1 MAAKCAMCGAE
12 VSETGKICDRCKKII
27 NKAAGKSKKV
37 SGLADAL
44 YPGDILAEDYEIVRL
59 VGNGGAGKVYEARQ
73 QSLNHMPVALKVLHK
88 DLNNDEK
95 ALALLKKEVIIARR
109 LAHDNIIKVYNI
121 EKTGDRHFIVME
133 YVHGESLLSILR
145 RSKKLSTEEFT
156 PIILSICSALE
167 YSHDAGIIHLDIKPG
182 NVLVGTSGKVKLCDF
197 GIARMALGNKTTAT
211 QRLVMGS
218 VGFMSPEQYSG
229 RKSVTVRS
237 DIYALGATAYFVLF
251 GETPVGVSDKEDL
264 LPCIKKAMQ
273 SNPDDRF
280 ASVKEFRRAFVME
293 SGFGGYP
300 APPTIMAKPPEP
312 MQAGASKSM
321 PSPGADTVMTVDVIT
336 GQHTDPDL
344 HDTAT
349 LNIYGDSTGKSF
361 ITNSA
366 TSRPEDTREQIIKND
381 EKSVSK
387 GRDRIT
393 QDNTT
398 GEKTMGEK
406 TTGAKIIKE
415 HEDSHIE
422 APKKRYI
429 VPILGGIVVIGIIL
443 VLIFLAIK

>member
-12 VSETGKICDRCKKII
+12 VSESGKICDRCKKII

-44 YPGDILAEDYEIVRL
+44 YPGDMLAEDYEIVRL
-59 VGNGGAGKVYEARQ
+59 VGNGGAGKVYEAKQ
-73 QSLNHMPVALKVLHK
+73 KSLNDMPVALKVLHK

-145 RSKKLSTEEFT
+145 RSKKLSVEEFT
-156 PIILSICSALE
+156 PIILNICSALE
-167 YSHDAGIIHLDIKPG
+167 YSHDSGIIHLDIKPG

-237 DIYALGATAYFVLF
+237 DIYALGATAYFALF
-251 GETPVGVSDKEDL
+251 GETPVGVSDKDDL

-280 ASVKEFRRAFVME
+280 ASIKEFRRAFVME

-300 APPTIMAKPPEP
+300 APPTIMAKPPETI
-312 MQAGASKSM
+312 QAPEPTPM
-321 PSPGADTVMTVDVIT
+321 PSPGADTVMTVDVFT
-336 GQHTDPDL
+336 SHNTAANL

-349 LNIYGDSTGKSF
+349 LNIDGDSTGTSF
-361 ITNSA
+361 LTENTKA
-366 TSRPEDTREQIIKND
+366 Y
-381 EKSVSK
+381 SK
-387 GRDRIT
+387 GEPEKTGQNWESAEKKGPEKIT
-393 QDNTT
+393 QDNN
-398 GEKTMGEK
+398 KRINK
-406 TTGAKIIKE
+406 NI
-415 HEDSHIE
+415 DSGGPESE
-422 APKKRYI
+422 APKKSYI
-429 VPILGGIVVIGIIL
+429 VPVLGGIVVIGIIL
-443 VLIFLAIK
+443 VLVYLALK